1 MKDRKH
7 IEGMADLSTGDADSA
22 ERYLDHVIIEGKP
35 ADQATAMRHH
45 LRAAIAAG
53 LASGPGRPADQVF
66 QRLEAKYRNQADG
79 ESAD

>member
-7 IEGMADLSTGDADSA
+7 IEGMADLFAGEADFA
-22 ERYLDHVIIEGKP
+22 GRHLDHVCTEGEP
-35 ADQATAMRHH
+35 ADQATAMRQW
-45 LRAAIAAG
+45 RAAIAAG
-53 LASGPGRPADQVF
+53 LASGPGRPAEQVF